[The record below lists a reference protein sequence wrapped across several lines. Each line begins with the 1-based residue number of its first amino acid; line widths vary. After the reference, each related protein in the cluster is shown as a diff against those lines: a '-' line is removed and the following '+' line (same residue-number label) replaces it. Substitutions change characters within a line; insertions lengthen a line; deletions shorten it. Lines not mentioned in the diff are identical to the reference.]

1 MSAKL
6 VHVTSSLMCG
16 GAEKV
21 LYLVIKELQK
31 RSDIKQEVLY
41 FHAGPYVAEIE
52 RLGIKTQQITGVLFC
67 YDPIFFF
74 RLYKTLWQKKPTLI
88 HSLLWA
94 ANVTARVYAWLRSIP
109 VICAYHHHVETDGI
123 VRLLLDRVTW
133 KCASRVIAVSDQVKL
148 SLKNIGDIK
157 SVAVIPNGIDI
168 HMSSHYAPITRNS
181 LGIADD
187 TFVIGAV
194 GRLVPIKRFDYL
206 LRVFQLWDNDKK
218 QLIIIGQGALQQ
230 ELQKLIVELKMS
242 DEVLLIADVA
252 LPYYELFDCF
262 VQPSYKEGI
271 SLALLEAMSFSKPC
285 IVMGAGEHPVIT
297 HGQDGIVIAPDDD
310 RKMLETF
317 ERLHMDKQYGMTLG
331 EYAFKKVEHTFDVAT
346 MGERYYQMIRP
357 FIDYKNNPR

>member
-31 RSDIKQEVLY
+31 RSDITQEVLY

-52 RLGIKTQQITGVLFC
+52 RLGIKTQQITGWLFC

-74 RLYKTLWQKKPTLI
+74 RLYKTLWQQKPTLI

-94 ANVTARVYAWLRSIP
+94 ANVTARVYAWLRRIP
-109 VICAYHHHVETDGI
+109 IICAYHHNVDTDGI
-123 VRLLLDRVTW
+123 VRLLLDRLTW
-133 KCASRVIAVSDQVKL
+133 KCASRVIAVSEQVKS
-148 SLKNIGDIK
+148 SLKNIGDIE
-157 SVAVIPNGIDI
+157 SVTVIPNGIDI
-168 HMSSHYAPITRNS
+168 CAFGKYAPVTREL

-187 TFVIGAV
+187 TFIIGAV

-206 LRVFQLWDNDKK
+206 LRVFQLWNNDKK
-218 QLIIIGQGALQQ
+218 QLIIIGQGSLQQ
-230 ELQKLIVELKMS
+230 EIQKLIVELNMRDK
-242 DEVLLIADVA
+242 VLLIADVA
-252 LPYYELFDCF
+252 MRYYELFDCF

-285 IVMGAGEHPVIT
+285 IVMGQGGHSVIT
-297 HGQDGIVIAPDDD
+297 HEQDGVVIAPDDGC
-310 RKMLETF
+310 KMLETF
-317 ERLHMDKQYGMTLG
+317 EKLYMDKQYGVNLG
-331 EYAFKKVEHTFDVAT
+331 EYAFKKVEHAFDVAT
-346 MGERYYQMIRP
+346 MGERYYQMIKP
-357 FIDYKNNPR
+357 FINYKNNP